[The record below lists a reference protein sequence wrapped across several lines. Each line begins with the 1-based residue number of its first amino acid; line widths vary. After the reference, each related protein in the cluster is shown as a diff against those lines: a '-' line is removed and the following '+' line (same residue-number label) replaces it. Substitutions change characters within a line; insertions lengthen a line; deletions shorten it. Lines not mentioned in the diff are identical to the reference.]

1 MNKAMLIEA
10 LANAADLSKS
20 DSKNVLEA
28 LINIITTTL
37 KKGDEVAITGFGTFE
52 VVKRKARKGVNPATR
67 KPMSIPASN
76 HPKFKAGKALKDA
89 VKK

>member
-10 LANAADLSKS
+10 LASATDLSKS

-28 LINIITTTL
+28 LINIITNTL
-37 KKGDEVAITGFGTFE
+37 KKGDEVAITGFGTFAVTE
-52 VVKRKARKGVNPATR
+52 RKARKGVNPATR
-67 KPMSIPASN
+67 KPMNIPKSK